1 MKILIRSPSDI
12 MYGGDEL
19 DYSNIMNAINGT
31 NTGQNNSMADLNRR
45 NENYRLVDQLNQ
57 EGVSLKDL
65 LGQIDELKKKVE
77 SLEKPS
83 KTMNEDLFLVMEA
96 KVRDNPAV
104 LEAKKRLSDV
114 KSTVLLEFCMKDP
127 RFKEAYDGYRD
138 TVNRE
143 YVASHENGPEK
154 PSEAREGASEVRSD
168 PSRSV
173 QTEESVQDVQ
183 TSLRAVE

>member
-1 MKILIRSPSDI
+1 M
-12 MYGGDEL
+12 
-19 DYSNIMNAINGT
+19 DYSNILNAINGT
-31 NTGQNNSMADLNRR
+31 NTGQNNTMADLNRR
-45 NENYRLVDQLNQ
+45 NENFKLVEQLNQ
-57 EGVSLKDL
+57 EGISLKDL

-104 LEAKKRLSDV
+104 LEAKKRLSDM

-143 YVASHENGPEK
+143 YVSSHENGTEK
-154 PSEAREGASEVRSD
+154 PSEAREGAPEVRPD

-173 QTEESVQDVQ
+173 QIEESVQDGQ

>member
-1 MKILIRSPSDI
+1 M
-12 MYGGDEL
+12 
-19 DYSNIMNAINGT
+19 DYSNILNAING
-31 NTGQNNSMADLNRR
+31 QNPAQNSPMADLNRR

-57 EGVSLKDL
+57 EGVSLKEV

-77 SLEKPS
+77 SLEKPAKS
-83 KTMNEDLFLVMEA
+83 VSEDLFLVMES

-104 LEAKKRLSDV
+104 IEAKKRLSDT
-114 KSTVLLEFCMKDP
+114 KNTVLLEFCMKDP

-143 YVASHENGPEK
+143 YVSSHENGTEK
-154 PSEAREGASEVRSD
+154 PPEARKGAPEVCSD
-168 PSRSV
+168 PSGSV
-173 QTEESVQDVQ
+173 QTEEGVQAEQ

>member
-1 MKILIRSPSDI
+1 M
-12 MYGGDEL
+12 
-19 DYSNIMNAINGT
+19 DYSNILQAING
-31 NTGQNNSMADLNRR
+31 QNQTQNSSMTDLNRR
-45 NENYRLVDQLNQ
+45 TENYKLVDQLNQ
-57 EGVSLKDL
+57 EGISLKEL
-65 LGQIDELKKKVE
+65 LSQIDELKKKVE
-77 SLEKPS
+77 SLEKPAKS
-83 KTMNEDLFLVMEA
+83 VSEDLFLVMES

-104 LEAKKRLSDV
+104 LEAKKRLSDT
-114 KSTVLLEFCMKDP
+114 KNTVLLEFCMKDP

-143 YVASHENGPEK
+143 YVSSHENGTEK

-173 QTEESVQDVQ
+173 QIEESVQDGQ

>member
-1 MKILIRSPSDI
+1 M
-12 MYGGDEL
+12 
-19 DYSNIMNAINGT
+19 DYSNILNAINST
-31 NTGQNNSMADLNRR
+31 NMGQNNTMADLNRR
-45 NENYRLVDQLNQ
+45 NENFKLVEQLNQ
-57 EGVSLKDL
+57 EGVSLKDI

-104 LEAKKRLSDV
+104 LEAKKHLSDV
-114 KSTVLLEFCMKDP
+114 KSTGLLEFCMKDP

-154 PSEAREGASEVRSD
+154 PSEAREGASEVRHDS
-168 PSRSV
+168 SRSV
-173 QTEESVQDVQ
+173 QTEESVQDGQ

>member
-1 MKILIRSPSDI
+1 M
-12 MYGGDEL
+12 
-19 DYSNIMNAINGT
+19 DYSNILNAING
-31 NTGQNNSMADLNRR
+31 QNPAQNSSMADLNRR

-57 EGVSLKDL
+57 EGVSLREV

-77 SLEKPS
+77 SLEKPAKS
-83 KTMNEDLFLVMEA
+83 VSEDLFLVMES

-104 LEAKKRLSDV
+104 LEAKKRLSDT
-114 KSTVLLEFCMKDP
+114 KNTVLLEFCMKDP

-143 YVASHENGPEK
+143 YVSSHENGTEK
-154 PSEAREGASEVRSD
+154 PSEARKGAPEVCSD
-168 PSRSV
+168 SSGSV
-173 QTEESVQDVQ
+173 QTEEGVQAEQ

>member
-1 MKILIRSPSDI
+1 M
-12 MYGGDEL
+12 
-19 DYSNIMNAINGT
+19 DYSNILNAING
-31 NTGQNNSMADLNRR
+31 QNPAQNSSMADLNRR

-57 EGVSLKDL
+57 EGVSLKEV

-77 SLEKPS
+77 SLEKPAKS
-83 KTMNEDLFLVMEA
+83 VSEDLFLVMESM
-96 KVRDNPAV
+96 VRDNPAV

-114 KSTVLLEFCMKDP
+114 KSMVLLEFCMKDP

-143 YVASHENGPEK
+143 YVSSHENGTEK
-154 PSEAREGASEVRSD
+154 PSEARKGAPEVCSD
-168 PSRSV
+168 PSGSV
-173 QTEESVQDVQ
+173 QTEEGMQAEQ

>member
-1 MKILIRSPSDI
+1 
-12 MYGGDEL
+12 MYGGDTL
-19 DYSNIMNAINGT
+19 DYSNILNAINST
-31 NTGQNNSMADLNRR
+31 NTGQNNTMADLNRR
-45 NENYRLVDQLNQ
+45 NENYKLVDQLNQ
-57 EGVSLKDL
+57 EGVSLKDI

-154 PSEAREGASEVRSD
+154 PSEAREGAPEVRSD
-168 PSRSV
+168 PSGGV
-173 QTEESVQDVQ
+173 QAEEGIQSEQ

>member
-1 MKILIRSPSDI
+1 

-19 DYSNIMNAINGT
+19 DYSNILNAINST
-31 NTGQNNSMADLNRR
+31 NTGQNNTMADLNRR
-45 NENYRLVDQLNQ
+45 NENFKLVEQLNQ
-57 EGVSLKDL
+57 EGISLKDL

-143 YVASHENGPEK
+143 YVSSHENGTEK
-154 PSEAREGASEVRSD
+154 PSEARERTPEVCSD
-168 PSRSV
+168 PARGV
-173 QTEESVQDVQ
+173 QTEESIQTEQ

>member
-1 MKILIRSPSDI
+1 M
-12 MYGGDEL
+12 ME
-19 DYSNIMNAINGT
+19 YSNILNAINGA
-31 NTGQNNSMADLNRR
+31 NTGQNNTMADLNRR

-143 YVASHENGPEK
+143 YVASHENSPEK
-154 PSEAREGASEVRSD
+154 PPEAREGASEVRSD
-168 PSRSV
+168 PSRSL
-173 QTEESVQDVQ
+173 QIEESVQDVQ

>member
-1 MKILIRSPSDI
+1 M
-12 MYGGDEL
+12 
-19 DYSNIMNAINGT
+19 DYSNILQAING
-31 NTGQNNSMADLNRR
+31 QNQTQNSSMTDLNRR
-45 NENYRLVDQLNQ
+45 TENYKLVDQLNQ
-57 EGVSLKDL
+57 EGISLKEL
-65 LGQIDELKKKVE
+65 LSQIDELKKKIE

-104 LEAKKRLSDV
+104 LEAKKRLSDT
-114 KSTVLLEFCMKDP
+114 KNTVLLEFCMKDP

-143 YVASHENGPEK
+143 YVSSHENGTEK
-154 PSEAREGASEVRSD
+154 PSEAREGAPEVRSD
-168 PSRSV
+168 PSGRV
-173 QTEESVQDVQ
+173 QIEEGVQAEQ